1 MSHVPETGFVNICPD
16 CTKARAG
23 PWGGYTATCH
33 GCLARL
39 VAVSPQAFNAL
50 DPRGSGDR
58 KPLGDLVDR
67 VMEGM
72 SRGDAVRLVR
82 EWFKLGL
89 PQREGSSP

>member
-1 MSHVPETGFVNICPD
+1 MSECRD
-16 CTKARAG
+16 CAAAKAG

-72 SRGDAVRLVR
+72 PRGDAVRLVR

>member
-1 MSHVPETGFVNICPD
+1 MSECKD
-16 CTKARAG
+16 CTAAKAG

-58 KPLGDLVDR
+58 KPLGDLVDQ

-72 SRGDAVRLVR
+72 PRGDAVRLVR
-82 EWFKLGL
+82 EWFRLG
-89 PQREGSSP
+89 REVKG